1 MKKKIMNKKAVIFI
15 FLFWGISCF
24 CLIFF
29 APFFNIRIHYSL
41 EQGYLLGSLVVISL
55 FWGMKLL
62 NKAIKRD
69 GELLS
74 GSYIAIHKFFIPL
87 LFLCCFIADNLL
99 LILGWF
105 RAAILPLYIMAV
117 PILCFS
123 LIWWIC
129 VFFPAKTLY
138 YTKNTVLFCDFF
150 SCDYTYSLS
159 SLEKIECLNTG
170 IYRIKIKGAKRLTY
184 KIFVPPLYSV
194 IWRNERTR
202 FDDLF
207 NGFIKNNEVNNSN
220 KSY

>member
-1 MKKKIMNKKAVIFI
+1 MKKMIIFI
-15 FLFWGISCF
+15 FLFFFTICF

-29 APFFNIRIHYSL
+29 APFFNNKIYYSL
-41 EQGYLLGSLVVISL
+41 EVGYLLGFLVVISL
-55 FWGMKLL
+55 VWGMKIL

-87 LFLCCFIADNLL
+87 IFLCCFIANNLL

-105 RAAILPLYIMAV
+105 RTAILPLYILAV

-123 LIWWIC
+123 LIWWIYT
-129 VFFPAKTLY
+129 FFHAKTLY

-159 SLEKIECLNTG
+159 SLEKIECLNSG
-170 IYRIKIKGAKRLTY
+170 IYRIKIKGVKQLTY
-184 KIFVPPLYSV
+184 KVFVPPLYSV
-194 IWRNERTR
+194 IWRNERTK
-202 FDDLF
+202 FDVF
-207 NGFIKNNEVNNSN
+207 YNGVIKNKTNKKNNTN